1 MKGCVFLMPEWL
13 SAFLSDTLLPGAIQ
27 IIFAILILLVGFK
40 SINVLVQ
47 KIARTKLYERME
59 INIQSFMTNASRVV
73 LKVILLIIV
82 VEKLGVPSSSII
94 ALLGTIGLAIGLA
107 LQGGLSNI
115 ASGVVI
121 VVCRPF
127 HVGDFIMADN
137 LSGVVKEIGLYY
149 TTLIT
154 PDNQS
159 VAVPNSQLTG
169 CSINNL
175 STESTR
181 RIDFDFKI
189 AYNTDIDLARK
200 VLIATAANDDNVL
213 KDPAPEVL
221 VAGHGES
228 FITIKLRLWVEAEN
242 YWTVYFAMYEDVKKA
257 FDQFSISIPYPQLD
271 VHLNP

>member
-1 MKGCVFLMPEWL
+1 MPEWL
-13 SAFLSDTLLPGAIQ
+13 TSFLSDTLLPGAIR
-27 IIFAILILLVGFK
+27 IIVALLILLIGFK
-40 SINVLVQ
+40 VIDVLVK
-47 KIARTKLYERME
+47 KISHTKLYEKME
-59 INIQSFMTNASRVV
+59 VNIQSFMTNAAR
-73 LKVILLIIV
+73 VILKIVLLIAV

-94 ALLGTIGLAIGLA
+94 ALLGTVGLAIGLA
-107 LQGGLSNI
+107 LQGGLANI

-127 HVGDFIMADN
+127 HVGDFIIAGSV
-137 LSGVVKEIGLYY
+137 SGVVKDIGLYY

-181 RIDFDFKI
+181 RIDFDFNVS
-189 AYNTDIDLARK
+189 YNTDLDLARK
-200 VLIATAANDDNVL
+200 VLLATAASDDNVL

-221 VAGHGES
+221 IAGHGDS
-228 FITIKLRLWVEAEN
+228 AVTVKLRLWVEAEN
-242 YWTVYFAMYEDVKKA
+242 YWTVYFAMFEDVKKA
-257 FDQFSISIPYPQLD
+257 FDQFGISIPYPQLD
-271 VHLNP
+271 VHINQQ